1 MSDLALLVGINAYP
15 GAGLQG
21 CVNDVI
27 DMAAFLVGQKKFNK
41 GGIHLLTDRR
51 ATTSNIYAGL
61 TDLVRLAL
69 PGDRVVFH
77 YSGHGAQN
85 ETTTPNLEPD
95 GMDEVICPVDF
106 DWTPEHMITDKQF
119 HALFASF
126 KPGVRFYWVSDSC
139 HSGDLTRG
147 LPSVAATRRHD
158 RSKAYPVPECI
169 RYRHEIAKEMGLKAH
184 KPKSS
189 AINKGLVS
197 GVLEVGYISGCK
209 DNQTSAD
216 TSFNGR
222 PNGALTGYLLQI
234 LKRMPDNTP
243 EVDIVD
249 ALNADL
255 TRDQYDQNPQ
265 AEGALKHT
273 SFASVA
279 A

>member
-1 MSDLALLVGINAYP
+1 MADLALLVGINAYP
-15 GAGLQG
+15 GCPLQG
-21 CVNDVI
+21 CVNDI
-27 DMAAFLVGQKKFNK
+27 MDMTGYLVGPKKFNK

-51 ATTSNIYAGL
+51 ATTGNIWAGL
-61 TDLVRLAL
+61 TDLVRLAN

-95 GMDEVICPVDF
+95 GLDEVICPVDF

-139 HSGDLTRG
+139 HSGDLTKG

-158 RSKAYPVPECI
+158 RSKAYPVPACVQ
-169 RYRHEIAKEMGLKAH
+169 YRHEVARELGLKAH
-184 KPKSS
+184 KAPGI
-189 AINKGLVS
+189 AINKGLVN
-197 GVLEVGYISGCK
+197 GVLEVGYIPGCK

-222 PNGALTGYLLQI
+222 PNGALTGYLLQT
-234 LKRMPDNTP
+234 LKALPENTP
-243 EVDIVD
+243 IVDICK
-249 ALNADL
+249 ALDHSLAQ
-255 TRDQYDQNPQ
+255 DQYDQISIP
-265 AEGALKHT
+265 EGTLANT
-273 SFASVA
+273 VFASA